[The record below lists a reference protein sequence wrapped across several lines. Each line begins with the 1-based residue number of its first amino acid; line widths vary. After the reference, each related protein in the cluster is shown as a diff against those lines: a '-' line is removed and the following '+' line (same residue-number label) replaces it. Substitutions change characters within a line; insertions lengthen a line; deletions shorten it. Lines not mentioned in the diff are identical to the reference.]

1 LSQRIWWYRDRAS
14 HARLGYF
21 SFLLFF
27 LGFGFDFDF
36 GFGFGFGS
44 VIHNAPF
51 VLEID

>member
-1 LSQRIWWYRDRAS
+1 
-14 HARLGYF
+14 
-21 SFLLFF
+21 LLFF
-27 LGFGFDFDF
+27 LGFGFDFDFGF